1 MGNIYNLFL
10 TKIVM
15 TNNVFGNIKKLNK
28 YGSEYWSARDLMLP
42 LGYVGWRNF
51 ESAIE
56 KAMQACSNSGQVV
69 LDHFVGVNK
78 MIKIATATEKETER
92 SIDDY
97 DLSRYACYLIAQN
110 GDPRKEEI
118 ALAQTYFAIQTRKQ
132 EVQEQLIEDGKRI
145 YLRNEMKMHNKNLA
159 KAASEAGVINHA
171 NFQDFGYMGLYSGM
185 RQRDIHK
192 NKKLAK
198 NEGIL
203 DHMGSEELAA
213 NLFRATQTEAKLK
226 REVVFGQ
233 DKANKTH
240 FEVGKKVR
248 QTIRELGGT
257 MPEKLPVAENI
268 TKSKIRL
275 KKDVRLL

>member
-1 MGNIYNLFL
+1 MGNNIFEQ
-10 TKIVM
+10 
-15 TNNVFGNIKKLNK
+15 IKKLNR

-42 LGYVGWRNF
+42 LGYAVWRNF
-51 ESAIE
+51 QSAIE
-56 KAMQACSNSGQVV
+56 KAMHACRNSGQKVT
-69 LDHFVGVNK
+69 DHFVGADK
-78 MIKIATATEKETER
+78 MVLLGSEAER
-92 SIDDY
+92 SIYDY

-118 ALAQTYFAIQTRKQ
+118 AFAQTYFAIQTRKQ
-132 EVQEQLIEDGKRI
+132 EVQEQLIEDGKRV

-192 NKKLAK
+192 NKKLTK
-198 NEGIL
+198 NETIL

-226 REVVFGQ
+226 REGVYGQ
-233 DKANKTH
+233 DKANKSH
-240 FEVGKKVR
+240 YEVGKKVR

-257 MPEKLPVAENI
+257 MPEKLPIAENI
-268 TKSKIRL
+268 KKSKVRL
-275 KKDVRLL
+275 KKDLRLL

>member
-1 MGNIYNLFL
+1 
-10 TKIVM
+10 M

>member
-1 MGNIYNLFL
+1 
-10 TKIVM
+10 M
-15 TNNVFGNIKKLNK
+15 TNNVFENIKKLNK
-28 YGSEYWSARDLMLP
+28 YGAEYWSARDLMLP

-56 KAMQACSNSGQVV
+56 KAMQACSNSGQKIT
-69 LDHFVGVNK
+69 DHFVGVDK
-78 MIKIATATEKETER
+78 MVLLGSEAER
-92 SIDDY
+92 SIFDY

-132 EVQEQLIEDGKRI
+132 EVQEQLIEDGKRV

-198 NEGIL
+198 NEAIL

-213 NLFRATQTEAKLK
+213 NLFRATQTEAKLR
-226 REVVFGQ
+226 REEVRGQ
-233 DKANKTH
+233 DKANKSH